1 MHWIGCALY
10 VACRKATTPT
20 VGKAASIQGNC
31 VSLTQLLRL
40 CNLPLI
46 EFFSKSKAWAD
57 MCNMPKDFGARIDML
72 QNNFS
77 VSSVIFQ
84 KYQPIFKDIFK
95 FSAEDLGR
103 QPRSRRH
110 RPVPCTSTKLFE
122 FCWSL
127 FICIKSGIS
136 TISDDLVNSYHLLL
150 VCCDLMYS
158 NALIANRKD
167 LLNPDFPG

>member
-1 MHWIGCALY
+1 
-10 VACRKATTPT
+10 
-20 VGKAASIQGNC
+20 
-31 VSLTQLLRL
+31 
-40 CNLPLI
+40 
-46 EFFSKSKAWAD
+46 
-57 MCNMPKDFGARIDML
+57 MPQDFGSRIDTL
-72 QNNFS
+72 QRNFS

-95 FSAEDLGR
+95 NPADDMSR
-103 QPRSRRH
+103 PTRSRRH
-110 RPVPCTSTKLFE
+110 KAVPCTPARLFE

-150 VCCDLMYS
+150 VVCDLMYS
-158 NALIANRKD
+158 NALLANRKD